1 MRQTLIILALLGAG
15 FGTAC
20 SDDQSGQQGTS
31 GGDNGNSN
39 SELNLNTDDGSFSYK
54 DKEGDSVS
62 INEDKDEGK

>member
-31 GGDNGNSN
+31 GGDNGNS
-39 SELNLNTDDGSFSYK
+39 ELNLNTEDGSFSYK
-54 DKEGDSVS
+54 EKEGDSVS